1 MRRYRLALAAL
12 VALLPLAAASPS
24 WAEGD
29 PAKGEKVFGR
39 CKTCHEVAKQQNKIG
54 PHLVGVVGRK
64 AGAVEGFKYSDP
76 MKSSGIT
83 WDEATL
89 GQYLKDPKGFIPG
102 NKMAFVGLKKDDEVA
117 DVIAYLKQAAA
128 GG

>member
-1 MRRYRLALAAL
+1 MRRYSPALAAL
-12 VALLPLAAASPS
+12 VALLPLAAAPTA
-24 WAEGD
+24 WAQD
-29 PAKGEKVFGR
+29 AAKGEKVFGR

-54 PHLVGVVGRK
+54 PHLVGVMGRQ

-76 MKSSGIT
+76 MKNSGIT
-83 WDEATL
+83 WDDATL
-89 GQYLKDPKGFIPG
+89 GQYLRDPKGYIPG